1 MMYTS
6 GNAAKG
12 AVISSTKGTIM
23 TNITDKE
30 DFIHH
35 ASLAFFA
42 SAWAEQC
49 EASDN
54 EEMLSGQ
61 EIMQIMPH
69 DVDLAAIE
77 AAQSLLDKM
86 ELQNNLAIEDML
98 AYIED
103 NGDGDRDPTIEF
115 FGHYAAMQAMGTG
128 VGLREAFG
136 KDVSEAIQVPYMD
149 FGKYSLEK
157 DYF

>member
-1 MMYTS
+1 
-6 GNAAKG
+6 
-12 AVISSTKGTIM
+12 M
-23 TNITDKE
+23 TNINDKE
-30 DFIHH
+30 QFMHY
-35 ASLAFFA
+35 AALAFFA

-69 DVDLAAIE
+69 DVDSAAIE
-77 AAQSLLDKM
+77 AAQNLLDKM
-86 ELQNNLAIEDML
+86 ELQNNRTIEDML

-103 NGDGDRDPTIEF
+103 NDDGDREPTIEF
-115 FGHYAAMQAMGTG
+115 FGHYSAMQSMGTG
-128 VGLREAFG
+128 VGLRDAFG
-136 KDVSEAIQVPYMD
+136 KDVSEAIRVPYIELCN
-149 FGKYSLEK
+149 YSLDK

>member
-1 MMYTS
+1 
-6 GNAAKG
+6 
-12 AVISSTKGTIM
+12 M

-30 DFIHH
+30 QFMHY
-35 ASLAFFA
+35 AALAFFA

-49 EASDN
+49 EDSGN

-69 DVDLAAIE
+69 DIDPSAIE
-77 AAQSLLDKM
+77 AAQSLLNKM
-86 ELQNNLAIEDML
+86 ELQNNRAIEDML

-103 NGDGDRDPTIEF
+103 NDDGDRDPTIEF

-128 VGLREAFG
+128 VGLRDAFG
-136 KDVSEAIQVPYMD
+136 KDVSEVIRVPYID
-149 FGKYSLEK
+149 FGEYSLEK

>member
-1 MMYTS
+1 
-6 GNAAKG
+6 
-12 AVISSTKGTIM
+12 M

-30 DFIHH
+30 QFMHY

-61 EIMQIMPH
+61 EIMQIMPQ
-69 DVDLAAIE
+69 DIDPAAIE
-77 AAQSLLDKM
+77 AAQSLLNKM
-86 ELQNNLAIEDML
+86 ELQNNLTIEEML

-103 NGDGDRDPTIEF
+103 NDDGDREPTIEF
-115 FGHYAAMQAMGTG
+115 FGHYSAMQAMGHG
-128 VGLREAFG
+128 VGLRDAFG
-136 KDVSEAIQVPYMD
+136 KCVSEVIRVPYID
-149 FGKYSLEK
+149 FCNYSLEK
-157 DYF
+157 DYL

>member
-1 MMYTS
+1 M
-6 GNAAKG
+6 
-12 AVISSTKGTIM
+12 V
-23 TNITDKE
+23 NITDKE
-30 DFIHH
+30 QFTHY

-54 EEMLSGQ
+54 EEMLAGQ

-69 DVDLAAIE
+69 DVDPAAIE

-86 ELQNNLAIEDML
+86 ELQNNRTIEDML

-103 NGDGDRDPTIEF
+103 NDDGDREPTIEF

-128 VGLREAFG
+128 VGLRDAFG
-136 KDVSEAIQVPYMD
+136 KDVSEAIKVPYTD

>member
-1 MMYTS
+1 
-6 GNAAKG
+6 
-12 AVISSTKGTIM
+12 M
-23 TNITDKE
+23 TNINDKE
-30 DFIHH
+30 QFIHY

-42 SAWAEQC
+42 SAWADQC

-54 EEMLSGQ
+54 GEILSGQ
-61 EIMQIMPH
+61 EIMQIMP
-69 DVDLAAIE
+69 DDIDPAAIE

-86 ELQNNLAIEDML
+86 QLQNTLAIEDML

-103 NGDGDRDPTIEF
+103 NDDGDREPTIEF

-128 VGLREAFG
+128 VGLRDAFG
-136 KDVSEAIQVPYMD
+136 KDVSEAIKVPYMD
-149 FGKYSLEK
+149 FGQYSLEK